1 MISKKL
7 ISIFQEEFK
16 IDAVLRKKLLN
27 NKVDIRLNTFQNWDS
42 MKHVKLLI
50 KIEKR
55 FKIKINSKNEN
66 FFHSFKT
73 SVKYLSKNFD

>member
-7 ISIFQEEFK
+7 INIFDQEFNINNSLK
-16 IDAVLRKKLLN
+16 KKLLS
-27 NKVDIRLNTFQNWDS
+27 NKTDIKLNMFQNWDS

-50 KIEKR
+50 KIEKN

-66 FFHSFKT
+66 FFHSFK
-73 SVKYLSKNFD
+73 SSLKYLSKKK

>member
-7 ISIFQEEFK
+7 ISIFQDEFK
-16 IDAVLRKKLLN
+16 IDNNLKKKLLN
-27 NKVDIRLNTFQNWDS
+27 NKIDIKLNTFQNWDS

-50 KIEKR
+50 KIEKK

-73 SVKYLSKNFD
+73 SVKYLSKKT

>member
-7 ISIFQEEFK
+7 INIFNQEFTINNDLK
-16 IDAVLRKKLLN
+16 KKLLN
-27 NKVDIRLNTFQNWDS
+27 NKTDIKLNMFQNWDS

-50 KIEKR
+50 KIEKN

-66 FFHSFKT
+66 FFHSFK
-73 SVKYLSKNFD
+73 SSLKYLSKKK